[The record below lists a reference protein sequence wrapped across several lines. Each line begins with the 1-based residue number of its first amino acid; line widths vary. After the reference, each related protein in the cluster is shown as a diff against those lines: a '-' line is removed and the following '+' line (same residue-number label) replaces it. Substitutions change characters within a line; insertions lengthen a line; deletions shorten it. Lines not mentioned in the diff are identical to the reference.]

1 MVAPKPRGRPSKE
14 GVRRTKSGRIS
25 KATGSGRWP
34 ADRPPKLA
42 EQVGVKLSSADH
54 ARVVE
59 LATAADVSPAEWI
72 RGVVEERLRH
82 ADHARQ
88 VAAHL
93 EAVGGM
99 PSATD

>member
-1 MVAPKPRGRPSKE
+1 MVARLRGRPPKE

-25 KATGSGRWP
+25 TATGSGRWP

-42 EQVGVKLSSADH
+42 EQVGVKLTAADH
-54 ARVVE
+54 ARVLE
-59 LATAADVSPAEWI
+59 LAGAAQVTPAEWI
-72 RGVVEERLRH
+72 RGVVEERLTR

-88 VAAHL
+88 IAAHL
-93 EAVGGM
+93 DAVGGM